1 MSWFEVTRRV
11 AWGRTC
17 RAFGLVLAVAG
28 SFLCLATLA
37 ALVGRA
43 SDGTGALI
51 VLAASGIAL
60 LGSVAWAL
68 SYARRQPR
76 PFMAAGPGTRQP
88 ALRLGSTPRP
98 GAWEEAP
105 GGRSVATDPADQP
118 IPAVPGGN
126 VSALVAHRAEP
137 GASNGVPPNGAT
149 SELPLMHSA
158 PGGDIEGG
166 REPGSEDVPAGT
178 DEDKSVAQG
187 GDRQSTEASDD
198 LVAAT
203 DRRLGDDSVDQTPA
217 ASPPNA
223 ARTVANNR
231 PRPPARQPLAKTR
244 QAAGAGS
251 GPRRLDPRR

>member
-28 SFLCLATLA
+28 GFLCLATLA
-37 ALVGRA
+37 ALVARA

-51 VLAASGIAL
+51 VLAAAAIAL
-60 LGSVAWAL
+60 LGTVAWAL

-76 PFMAAGPGTRQP
+76 PIMAAEPGTRQP

-98 GAWEEAP
+98 GAWGDAP
-105 GGRSVATDPADQP
+105 GGRSVATDPANQP
-118 IPAVPGGN
+118 IPAVPGGD
-126 VSALVAHRAEP
+126 VSMLVAHEAEP

-149 SELPLMHSA
+149 SKLPPMHSA

-166 REPGSEDVPAGT
+166 REPGSEDLTAGT
-178 DEDKSVAQG
+178 DKSASQG

-198 LVAAT
+198 LAAAR
-203 DRRLGDDSVDQTPA
+203 DRRLGDESIDQRPA
-217 ASPPNA
+217 ASPAEA
-223 ARTVANNR
+223 ARTVANER
-231 PRPPARQPLAKTR
+231 RRPPTRQPLAKTR
-244 QAAGAGS
+244 PATGASS
-251 GPRRLDPRR
+251 GPRRLDSRR